1 MNILD
6 PYSILDHKKKRE
18 GLLHGPLQINDHPS
32 HNEWHAISCHQCRF
46 ASADCCCERAPP
58 PGSAS
63 GGRGIEWNLVSE
75 RRRLGGKMEQ
85 VKRPPLLPEHEDA
98 PDTVDESECIQG
110 WGDQHLLNDAKQ
122 PPEFNPASDETY
134 SNGRASRGDSSGL
147 TT

>member
-1 MNILD
+1 MERF
-6 PYSILDHKKKRE
+6 PVCVQSAF
-18 GLLHGPLQINDHPS
+18 
-32 HNEWHAISCHQCRF
+32 NEPFNHAKHANAIVD
-46 ASADCCCERAPP
+46 SAAANPT
-58 PGSAS
+58 GSAS
-63 GGRGIEWNLVSE
+63 GGRDTEWNLVSE